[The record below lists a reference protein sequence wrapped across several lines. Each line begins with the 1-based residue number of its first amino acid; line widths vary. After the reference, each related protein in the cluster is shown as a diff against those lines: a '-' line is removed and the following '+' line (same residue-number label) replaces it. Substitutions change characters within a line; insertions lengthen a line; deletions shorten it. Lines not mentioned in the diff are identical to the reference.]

1 MLSKEIT
8 LRRKTFYW
16 VLFFAI
22 LGYIVLVSVVITSY
36 CQNQQSKIHVKEAKR
51 QIDSAQIHLANM
63 AILINQ
69 LKSDVDSHEQ
79 LVNRVTD
86 KLDNGKIQYVNEKQ
100 HVEDQKDSIINKLN
114 LLQASADSL
123 ILNLPT
129 INIVN
134 YE

>member
-36 CQNQQSKIHVKEAKR
+36 CQNQQSKIHVKETKR